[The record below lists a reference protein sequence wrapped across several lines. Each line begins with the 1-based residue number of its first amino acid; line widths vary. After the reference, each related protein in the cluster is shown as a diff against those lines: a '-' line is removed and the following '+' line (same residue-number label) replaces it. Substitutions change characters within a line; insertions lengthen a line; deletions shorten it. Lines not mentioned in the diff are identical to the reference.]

1 MRVTIA
7 LAVLAV
13 CIALGGCSRP
23 NQPAY
28 AKPHPTKASSV
39 KPRPLHVRKP
49 PQSRSASAHS
59 PATAEAKFEAAQKKA
74 KLSGIH
80 TLTQKDIEGLSL
92 EQIKQLRGY

>member
-13 CIALGGCSRP
+13 FISLGGCSRP
-23 NQPAY
+23 SKPAY
-28 AKPHPTKASSV
+28 AKPHPTTASSV
-39 KPRPLHVRKP
+39 KPRPLPVRKP
-49 PQSRSASAHS
+49 PQSRSASAHA
-59 PATAEAKFEAAQKKA
+59 PATAEATFKAAQEKA
-74 KLSGIH
+74 KLSGVQ